1 MDTSPAT
8 TRLASSDTR
17 AGKLRS
23 ALVFLGAVFILYGLL
38 GAVVLPPVARKVIA
52 SQLAEKLGRVVEI
65 DRVSVNPYTLEA
77 AVHGARILEPDR
89 KTRFVAFDRLELN
102 ASGTSLQ
109 RFAPATD
116 EMTVECLNVRP

>member
-52 SQLAEKLGRVVEI
+52 SQLGEKLGRVVQI
-65 DRVSVNPYTLEA
+65 DRVSVNPYTLETV
-77 AVHGARILEPDR
+77 VHGARILEADR
-89 KTRFVAFDRLELN
+89 KTTFIAFDRLHVN
-102 ASGTSLQ
+102 ATLTPLMP
-109 RFAPATD
+109 FAPLGD
-116 EMTVECLNVRP
+116 EMTLDGLK

>member
-23 ALVFLGAVFILYGLL
+23 ALVFLCAVFILYGLL

-52 SQLAEKLGRVVEI
+52 SQLGEKLRRVVQI
-65 DRVSVNPYTLEA
+65 DRVSVNPYTLA
-77 AVHGARILEPDR
+77 TAVYRARILQADR
-89 KTRFVAFDRLELN
+89 KTPFTAFDRL
-102 ASGTSLQ
+102 
-109 RFAPATD
+109 
-116 EMTVECLNVRP
+116 